1 MNVNK
6 YLMVL
11 AIGTSML
18 VICLLVFHIPILA
31 VRPLLLIAIGLIGI
45 WAIYYWRKGK
55 INEQEEVQAGIE
67 VEKCWCHICE
77 HTEARYCLKSSCSCC
92 MIIKK
97 GQIIAHESL

>member
-18 VICLLVFHIPILA
+18 VFCLLVFHIPILA

-45 WAIYYWRKGK
+45 WAIFFKTK
-55 INEQEEVQAGIE
+55 
-67 VEKCWCHICE
+67 EKP
-77 HTEARYCLKSSCSCC
+77 YSLKS
-92 MIIKK
+92 KNP
-97 GQIIAHESL
+97 